1 MKNILNE
8 ADYVEITNRIQNLS
22 ETNTRL
28 WGNMDMQQMLSHCT
42 TQLKLALGEISHKQQ
57 GPSLMRS
64 KLGKWL
70 LFSMIPWP
78 KGAETPTEMNVE
90 IASFS
95 LADIEIEKREL
106 LDYLEKVRQQ
116 AHLKAHPFFGALNRK
131 EWARLV
137 YKHLDHHLKQFGSG

>member
-28 WGNMDMQQMLSHCT
+28 WGKMDIQQMLLHCT
-42 TQLKLALGEISHKQQ
+42 TQLKLALGEISQKLQ

-70 LFSMIPWP
+70 LFSNIPWP
-78 KGAETPTEMNVE
+78 KGAETPTEMNPE
-90 IASFS
+90 TASFS
-95 LADIEIEKREL
+95 LTDIETEKREL

-116 AHLKAHPFFGALNRK
+116 THLKSHPFFGELNMK

-137 YKHLDHHLKQFGSG
+137 YKHLDHHLKQFGS